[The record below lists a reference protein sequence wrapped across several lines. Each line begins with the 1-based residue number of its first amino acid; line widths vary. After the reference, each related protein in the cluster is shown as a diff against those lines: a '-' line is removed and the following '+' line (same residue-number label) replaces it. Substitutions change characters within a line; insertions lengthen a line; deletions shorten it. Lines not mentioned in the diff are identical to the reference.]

1 MSERELEL
9 LRIDPDQ
16 ARRAADFF
24 ESYAAT
30 VSGGLFGPAQGQDPH
45 TDAAVS
51 DVADW
56 PGRVDTATSLRLA
69 GQWAMLF
76 DAERAKQLL
85 SAAGEIL
92 HDLGYGF
99 GTYLRVAHS
108 AEAPGVS
115 QVASR
120 IATMADRQE
129 PHSPAEGDDLPPDP
143 LSHPQQQ
150 AYLLVAATGVVR
162 GFEAGRVTAGVPS
175 ESDPGRPADAA
186 HGDTPPRLRVQ
197 RHLRLLI
204 SESPHRRGVLPVG
217 ALGTPIR
224 VYWGIASSLLR
235 PGPDSMDSVI
245 GHLRAMAQRYSTTV
259 DLAMANERL
268 WFNGAAPVDVCDVDI
283 TTLSLIAARV
293 LGVDRFRSALR
304 SALHDTPGLE
314 SVPLG
319 IADAMLSESDW
330 G

>member
-1 MSERELEL
+1 MGERELDL
-9 LRIDPDQ
+9 LRMDPSQ

-30 VSGGLFGPAQGQDPH
+30 VSRGDFGPAPGQGRH
-45 TDAAVS
+45 AGTAVS
-51 DVADW
+51 EVADW
-56 PGRVDTATSLRLA
+56 AARVDTATSLRLA

-76 DAERAKQLL
+76 DTARARRLL

-92 HDLGYGF
+92 HDLGHGF
-99 GTYLRVAHS
+99 GTYLRVAYS
-108 AEAPGVS
+108 AEVPGVS
-115 QVASR
+115 EVASR
-120 IATMADRQE
+120 VGTLADRQE
-129 PHSPAEGDDLPPDP
+129 PHSPDERDDLPPEP

-162 GFEAGRVTAGVPS
+162 DFGADQFATNAVMAG
-175 ESDPGRPADAA
+175 DPGV
-186 HGDTPPRLRVQ
+186 HGDTRRLRVQ
-197 RHLRLLI
+197 RQLRLLI

-224 VYWGIASSLLR
+224 AYWDIAASLLR
-235 PGPDSMDSVI
+235 PGPNATDSVV
-245 GHLRAMAQRYSTTV
+245 GHLRAMAQRYGTSV

-293 LGVDRFRSALR
+293 LGVDRFRSALQ
-304 SALHDTPGLE
+304 SALHDAHGLQ

-319 IADAMLSESDW
+319 IADDMLPETDW